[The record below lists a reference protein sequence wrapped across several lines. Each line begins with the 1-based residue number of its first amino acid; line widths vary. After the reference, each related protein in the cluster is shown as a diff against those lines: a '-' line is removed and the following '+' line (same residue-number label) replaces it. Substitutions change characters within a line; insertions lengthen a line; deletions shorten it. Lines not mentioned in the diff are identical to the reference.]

1 MVPEA
6 SDTAAGSCPEAGR
19 YSGGAEWAVSRGPWG
34 AAHGSHFP
42 ATHSSVRII
51 AKNFVSS
58 EYVRLSHMG
67 GTTFSRRQ
75 LGSLHFA
82 ARG

>member
-1 MVPEA
+1 M
-6 SDTAAGSCPEAGR
+6 AAGSCPEAGR
-19 YSGGAEWAVSRGPWG
+19 CSGGAEWAVARGTWR
-34 AAHGSHFP
+34 AANGRHFA

-51 AKNFVSS
+51 VKYFVSS
-58 EYVRLSHMG
+58 EYVHLSRLG

-82 ARG
+82 ARE